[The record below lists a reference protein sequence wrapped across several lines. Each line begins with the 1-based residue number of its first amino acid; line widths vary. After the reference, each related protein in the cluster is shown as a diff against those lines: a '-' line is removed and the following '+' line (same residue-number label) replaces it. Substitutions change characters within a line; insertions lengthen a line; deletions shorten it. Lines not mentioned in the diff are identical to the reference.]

1 MSVRRSLA
9 MRRLS
14 GIAGRS
20 KKSPKFGASW
30 RRIEP
35 EDLKPTAVKS
45 PDLRA
50 KDFAY
55 GCPCRVP
62 PPSRRLRAAGEGSP
76 DQRTSA
82 KDPHDRPFLAT
93 IGGSTRADV
102 ADC

>member
-1 MSVRRSLA
+1 

-14 GIAGRS
+14 VIAGRS

-30 RRIEP
+30 WRIEP
-35 EDLKPTAVKS
+35 EDLKPVAVKS

-62 PPSRRLRAAGEGSP
+62 PRAADCEQLAKEALTEEHRQKILTIARSWRQLA
-76 DQRTSA
+76 DQRERMSLTVDKA
-82 KDPHDRPFLAT
+82 RPPQ
-93 IGGSTRADV
+93 R
-102 ADC
+102 